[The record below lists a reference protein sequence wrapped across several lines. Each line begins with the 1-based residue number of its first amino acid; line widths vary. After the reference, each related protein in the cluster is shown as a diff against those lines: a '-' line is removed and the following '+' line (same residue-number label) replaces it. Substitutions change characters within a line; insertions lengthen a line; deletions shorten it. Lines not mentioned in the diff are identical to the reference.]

1 MIENLNV
8 RFVRKPHDLDDVL
21 DSIHAGDFANR
32 IEIQARKA
40 LTEIEYDEF
49 ASAPLADREWLAGL
63 GGYLEGSGR
72 RVVEVTAPNRTTLY
86 VDPSGS
92 NYGRYVGLRV
102 D

>member
-1 MIENLNV
+1 MIENLKV
-8 RFVRKPHDLDDVL
+8 RFVRKPQDLDDVL
-21 DSIHAGDFANR
+21 ASIHGESANR

-49 ASAPLADREWLAGL
+49 ASAPLTDREWLAGL

-92 NYGRYVGLRV
+92 TYGRYVGLRV

>member
-1 MIENLNV
+1 MIENLKV
-8 RFVRKPHDLDDVL
+8 RFVRKPQDLDEVL
-21 DSIHAGDFANR
+21 GSIHGELTNR
-32 IEIQARKA
+32 IEIQSRKA
-40 LTEIEYDEF
+40 LTEVEYDEF
-49 ASAPLADREWLAGL
+49 ARAPLADREWLAGL

-92 NYGRYVGLRV
+92 TYGRYVGLRV